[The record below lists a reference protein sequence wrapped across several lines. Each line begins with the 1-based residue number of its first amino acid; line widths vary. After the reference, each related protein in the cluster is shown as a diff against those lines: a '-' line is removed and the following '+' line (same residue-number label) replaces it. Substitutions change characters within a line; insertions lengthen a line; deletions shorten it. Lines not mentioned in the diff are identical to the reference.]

1 MKYARFI
8 TPVALGI
15 GIVVLLSGMA
25 LCTATIR
32 RTPLIRA
39 RMESKLRDLNR
50 LKRVLVEKGVLT
62 SEELDFVIGHELG
75 HASYGHLEIA
85 KILLGQNSIQ
95 KPHPLHRS
103 SMICTMPWEIWMR
116 SRSRGCLQ
124 KDIDPP

>member
-32 RTPLIRA
+32 RTPLVRA

-50 LKRVLVEKGVLT
+50 LK
-62 SEELDFVIGHELG
+62 ELEQRL
-75 HASYGHLEIA
+75 
-85 KILLGQNSIQ
+85 NP
-95 KPHPLHRS
+95 KP
-103 SMICTMPWEIWMR
+103 
-116 SRSRGCLQ
+116 
-124 KDIDPP
+124 